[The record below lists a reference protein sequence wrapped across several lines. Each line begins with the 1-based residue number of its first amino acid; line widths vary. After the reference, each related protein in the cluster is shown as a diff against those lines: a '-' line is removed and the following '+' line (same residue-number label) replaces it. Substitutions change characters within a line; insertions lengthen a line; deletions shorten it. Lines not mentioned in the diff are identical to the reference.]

1 VISVDVKRNQ
11 SAIFLLLRN
20 QYCFSLAEGLRLTD
34 QLPFEMA
41 KANEPE
47 MIPIRATIIS
57 AIFVIPYVVILRV
70 FQGKTNSISAIRLC
84 PLGIKNNLSKLKDQ
98 FFKIYFHF
106 NFL

>member
-1 VISVDVKRNQ
+1 MISVDVKRNQ
-11 SAIFLLLRN
+11 SAIFLLLRIQN
-20 QYCFSLAEGLRLTD
+20 CFSLAEGLRLTD

-70 FQGKTNSISAIRLC
+70 FQGKTNNISFHQSKTNNTSFQQFRLYC
-84 PLGIKNNLSKLKDQ
+84 ILDLFDQ
-98 FFKIYFHF
+98 AH
-106 NFL
+106 LT